1 MAYSQWDVT
10 RETPPFDLEKQKKE
24 GQELLG
30 RYTGAITGLE
40 TVPAL
45 ASRYEGQLGIP
56 NLREQYFGL
65 GEVGEGLR
73 TGILN
78 MPRQVA
84 DTSRESLLTQGQ
96 KTGLVQAQ
104 QRPMIENLNEVGRL
118 QAMTG
123 ERLSGAETNLNKL
136 MGYEMAQ
143 QERSL
148 LPFEKEFSMLEQYQA
163 REYSGYT
170 FLNQMELN
178 RLLSN
183 ASMGEKWTTEE
194 ANRANAL
201 ALAEWSYKQAL
212 DSVRETGSQNRQTFK
227 YSFDLDPLGLS
238 LGRK

>member
-10 RETPPFDLEKQKKE
+10 RETPPFDLESQKKE
-24 GQELLG
+24 GHELLG
-30 RYTGAITGLE
+30 RYSGAISGLE
-40 TVPAL
+40 GVPAL

-65 GEVGEGLR
+65 GEIGEGLR
-73 TGILN
+73 SGILA
-78 MPRQVA
+78 MPKTVA
-84 DTSRESLLTQGQ
+84 DTSRESMMTEGQ
-96 KTGLVQAQ
+96 RARLVQSQ
-104 QRPMIENLNEVGRL
+104 QQPMIENLNEVGRL

-163 REYSGYT
+163 REFSGYT

-183 ASMGEKWTTEE
+183 AAMGEKWTTEE
-194 ANRANAL
+194 ADRANKL
-201 ALAEWSYKQAL
+201 AVAEWSYKQAL
-212 DSVRETGSQNRQTFK
+212 DSIRESASQQRQNYQYYGK
-227 YSFDLDPLGLS
+227 LS
-238 LGRK
+238 GWWS